1 MVFASLACAGCALMP
16 ASGPQS
22 FSVNG
27 ISAGEP
33 VSLPFALVKLEP
45 GAVKISRR
53 GKAAT
58 FDRLCEQDAAKGV
71 SLRHW

>member
-22 FSVNG
+22 FEVTG
-27 ISAGEP
+27 ISQGEP

-45 GAVKISRR
+45 QGTQDSRP